1 MSKILDC
8 FDYVFYRCYRF
19 FSSHRFFRGME
30 KDDSIG
36 MIFLL
41 FFIPTCALIGAV
53 YYYTGTKFERYSLQT
68 YTYIAFIFLIE
79 YAPLLHRYSFNKSIS
94 KDKYQVFKDRWRKE
108 DRKQRKK
115 RGWYIVLLIV
125 NNLLVFP
132 LVVMMLIHHFF

>member
-8 FDYVFYRCYRF
+8 FDYVFYRLYRF

-79 YAPLLHRYSFNKSIS
+79 YAPLLHRYSFNKSII
-94 KDKYQVFKDRWRKE
+94 KGQVSSF
-108 DRKQRKK
+108 QRPLAERRPQATQEK
-115 RGWYIVLLIV
+115 R
-125 NNLLVFP
+125 LVYCA
-132 LVVMMLIHHFF
+132 VINQ